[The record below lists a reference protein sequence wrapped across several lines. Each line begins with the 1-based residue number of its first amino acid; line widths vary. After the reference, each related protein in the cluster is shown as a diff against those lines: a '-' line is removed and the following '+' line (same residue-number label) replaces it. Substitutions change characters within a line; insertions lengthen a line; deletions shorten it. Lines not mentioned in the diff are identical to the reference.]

1 MLSTWFTLLKI
12 TAFIAKYAGSE
23 PIRQYKSR
31 AKRLEPVL
39 FYKEVQFLYHLHFN
53 KGYNIVVMMWDVVLV
68 QEWNILYFIIA
79 TFFLNS
85 VTL

>member
-1 MLSTWFTLLKI
+1 MLSTMFTLLKI
-12 TAFIAKYAGSE
+12 TAFIAKHAGSE

-31 AKRLEPVL
+31 AKRLEPIL

-53 KGYNIVVMMWDVVLV
+53 KGCNTVMMWDVVLV